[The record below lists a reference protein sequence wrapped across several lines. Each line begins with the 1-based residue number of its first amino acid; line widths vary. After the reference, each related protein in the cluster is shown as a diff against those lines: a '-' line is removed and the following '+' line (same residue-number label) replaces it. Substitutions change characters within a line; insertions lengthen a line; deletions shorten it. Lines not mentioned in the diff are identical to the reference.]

1 MTDSHCDSDS
11 EQDTTVQ
18 IPWPQ
23 SMVGKCV
30 MHLDTGVIG
39 EVDAV
44 HTEAIEPTVHLSQGH
59 LLLARGPEVWCVL
72 TLEAVG
78 VLANFSSLVNRSVEY
93 TVQSAAQC
101 TPELKG
107 VLPQVLAAVLRAHAS
122 AMRPVDAEGNPLV

>member
-1 MTDSHCDSDS
+1 
-11 EQDTTVQ
+11 
-18 IPWPQ
+18 
-23 SMVGKCV
+23 MVGKCV

-44 HTEAIEPTVHLSQGH
+44 HMAALDEPTVHLSQGH
-59 LLLARGPEVWCVL
+59 LLLARSPEAWCVL

-107 VLPQVLAAVLRAHAS
+107 VLPQVLAAVLRAHAF